1 MVRKATAQEVEIL
14 PSSRS
19 GAAALLNQSRI
30 AGWQHIR
37 AEATYVYAEHG
48 ARAVIAEGGD
58 LVLGAPGHRV
68 LAWRNGNPRL
78 EGRNLMGTLMVDF
91 ITSLDGYGAG

>member
-30 AGWQHIR
+30 AGWKHISGR
-37 AEATYVYAEHG
+37 GYLCL
-48 ARAVIAEGGD
+48 R
-58 LVLGAPGHRV
+58 
-68 LAWRNGNPRL
+68 GNTEP
-78 EGRNLMGTLMVDF
+78 EP
-91 ITSLDGYGAG
+91 